1 MYDVWAF
8 FVERFCCHLMYAVCK
23 QPNCDSCS
31 PFITAAKSYI
41 METNLV
47 LDKAHSQRKLPNMD
61 NTLPATAVYR
71 FHCAQFG
78 EVPENEATPSYV
90 RL

>member
-1 MYDVWAF
+1 MQ
-8 FVERFCCHLMYAVCK
+8 FVNSPIVTFVVHLS
-23 QPNCDSCS
+23 QLQL
-31 PFITAAKSYI
+31 YI